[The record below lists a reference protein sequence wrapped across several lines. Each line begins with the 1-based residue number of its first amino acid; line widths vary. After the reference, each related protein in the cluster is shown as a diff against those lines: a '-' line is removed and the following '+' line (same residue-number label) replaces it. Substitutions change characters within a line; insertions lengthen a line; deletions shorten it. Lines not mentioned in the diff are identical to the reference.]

1 MTKEVK
7 VDRAKIGKR
16 NKRKGSNA
24 ERLYANKFKDLGFEH
39 CKTSRYGAKAIDDVG
54 IDLINIPYNVQI
66 KAGYAKGLNYSKV
79 LHDMVTNIDSRLM
92 SDDPVRTRPNMIIHR
107 KDVGAGNRRNDMDD
121 LVVMSFETFK
131 QLIPNG

>member
-1 MTKEVK
+1 MTEKKE

-24 ERLYANKFKDLGFEH
+24 ERLYANIFKELGFEH

-54 IDLINIPYNVQI
+54 VDLINIPYNVQI

-79 LHDMVTNIDSRLM
+79 LHDMVTNIESRLM
-92 SDDPVRTRPNMIIHR
+92 EDDPVRTRPNIIVHR
-107 KDVGAGNRRNDMDD
+107 KDVGAGNKRNPMDD

-131 QLIPNG
+131 QLTTNG